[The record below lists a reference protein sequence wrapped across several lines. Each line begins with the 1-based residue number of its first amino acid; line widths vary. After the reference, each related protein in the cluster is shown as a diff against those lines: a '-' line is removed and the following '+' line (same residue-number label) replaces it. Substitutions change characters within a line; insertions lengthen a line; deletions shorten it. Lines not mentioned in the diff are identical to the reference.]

1 MAILYTT
8 DGRSRAVAPK
18 NGTDFQ
24 LHELYELLGVRMI
37 EVIGSRLLRASA
49 KDSILV
55 IDEEGKLKGSPTNA
69 AATRL
74 ITFDDV
80 IVGNALLCKRSE
92 VQ

>member
-18 NGTDFQ
+18 
-24 LHELYELLGVRMI
+24 
-37 EVIGSRLLRASA
+37 
-49 KDSILV
+49 
-55 IDEEGKLKGSPTNA
+55 
-69 AATRL
+69 
-74 ITFDDV
+74 